1 MKNRICT
8 RVSQII
14 QITNYKFNFKFF
26 PFFFHFFLLFWFEKY
41 KIQIVWKATKYRG
54 MRLTTLER
62 FTRESKSRGERKNSG
77 RDESFAA
84 VSEAI
89 TVSLSLFFFLWRMEG
104 VQGWL
109 DPSRDRKTTVQ
120 ILRLSIHRFR
130 EMNLV
135 LEIFSHGNIS
145 LLNACTGLTVP
156 RVQQKRKIYEE
167 LTLCNC

>member
-8 RVSQII
+8 CVSQII
-14 QITNYKFNFKFF
+14 QIINYKFNFKFF

-77 RDESFAA
+77 RDGSFAA

-89 TVSLSLFFFLWRMEG
+89 TVSLSLSFFFYG
-104 VQGWL
+104 GWKEYK
-109 DPSRDRKTTVQ
+109 DGWIRREIVK
-120 ILRLSIHRFR
+120 RRFR
-130 EMNLV
+130 YYDYPS
-135 LEIFSHGNIS
+135 IDS
-145 LLNACTGLTVP
+145 A
-156 RVQQKRKIYEE
+156 R
-167 LTLCNC
+167 

>member
-77 RDESFAA
+77 RDGSFAA

-89 TVSLSLFFFLWRMEG
+89 TVSLSLFFFYG
-104 VQGWL
+104 GWKEYK
-109 DPSRDRKTTVQ
+109 DGW
-120 ILRLSIHRFR
+120 IHREIVKRRFR
-130 EMNLV
+130 YYDYPS
-135 LEIFSHGNIS
+135 IDS
-145 LLNACTGLTVP
+145 A
-156 RVQQKRKIYEE
+156 R
-167 LTLCNC
+167 

>member
-1 MKNRICT
+1 
-8 RVSQII
+8 
-14 QITNYKFNFKFF
+14 
-26 PFFFHFFLLFWFEKY
+26 
-41 KIQIVWKATKYRG
+41 

-77 RDESFAA
+77 RDGSFAA

-135 LEIFSHGNIS
+135 LEIFFHSNIS